1 MVPMGHVKSF
11 GWPKWLAFF
20 WPFHLSIDYA
30 LEIALVSH
38 HWRSPTCIVKVVQDK
53 AKSYCIFS
61 SWLLLWWEQSPR
73 VTGDSPDPTLSPTF
87 RLLAPARCQQPWCYY
102 LISGLLLPLLCP
114 YASAGH
120 SRQRYTRTF
129 TTGLLGVYGF
139 TATLNSVSELMCLAN
154 SNIILEMFV
163 QFISL
168 LHLGVCERKYGRNV
182 ILVCLKICPN
192 VTCLLVFLLF
202 MPIPDISINLM
213 DLELWN
219 ALWFH
224 PCLLEVWIW
233 FKSNPIENINV

>member
-1 MVPMGHVKSF
+1 MWSLSVDQHGLLFS
-11 GWPKWLAFF
+11 

-87 RLLAPARCQQPWCYY
+87 RLLAPARCQRAWCYY

-120 SRQRYTRTF
+120 SRQQHTRTF
-129 TTGLLGVYGF
+129 TTGAAVNIWLYSSVNLWVRGRVALL
-139 TATLNSVSELMCLAN
+139 CLGN
-154 SNIILEMFV
+154 SNILLEMFV
-163 QFISL
+163 QFIRL
-168 LHLGVCERKYGRNV
+168 LHVGVFERQRGRSV
-182 ILVCLKICPN
+182 LVVRLEMCPN
-192 VTCLLVFLLF
+192 VTSLLASLLL
-202 MPIPDISINLM
+202 MPIADISINLM
-213 DLELWN
+213 DLEFWN

-233 FKSNPIENINV
+233 FKSNPIGNINV